1 MKIINT
7 VLGDATG
14 GRWQVV
20 IDYCTI
26 LQQLGHEVVLVAE
39 SRKISESTQLPEG
52 IELITLRNSGHYDL
66 VATFHVWRL
75 QQRFQADLVIAH
87 CSRSVALF
95 KRACNRSTPVIA
107 VSHSNNVR
115 RMAIADGFIN
125 ISSHIAQEII
135 RFGGGAKP
143 AFHIPNM
150 GNFPADVEYQ
160 PRPWQQPP
168 LIGAIGRLDPVKG
181 FHVLIDALAELKNRD
196 IAFRAV
202 LAGDGEQ
209 RAELEQQ
216 ISDHGLDDLI
226 ELRGWT
232 SDPNGFLREVDLV
245 CIPALSD
252 AFGLTPLDAAASST
266 PQVLSTAFGHLD
278 MFEEG
283 VSARY
288 AEKGDASA
296 LADQLAAALADEAA
310 MQQMSAAAFTRVTEE
325 YTRARLVERLDAALR
340 QLEPTRLRSAS

>member
-20 IDYCTI
+20 IDYCEI
-26 LQQLGHEVVLVAE
+26 LRELGHEVILVAE
-39 SRKISESTQLPEG
+39 ERKISASTRLPEG
-52 IELITLRNSGHYDL
+52 IELVTLRNSGHYDL
-66 VATFHVWRL
+66 LATLHGWRL
-75 QQRFQADLVIAH
+75 LRRFPADLIIAH

-95 KRACNRSTPVIA
+95 KRASRGKAPVIA
-107 VSHSNNVR
+107 VSHSNNVK

-125 ISSHIAQEII
+125 ISSHIGREIN
-135 RFGGGAKP
+135 RLGGAGKP
-143 AFHIPNM
+143 AFQIPNM
-150 GNFPADVEYQ
+150 GNFSADVQYQ

-181 FHVLIDALAELKNRD
+181 FHILIDALALLKQRN
-196 IAFRAV
+196 IPFRAV

-209 RAELEQQ
+209 KAELVAQ
-216 ISDHGLDDLI
+216 IDRHQLAAQI

-232 SDPNGFLREVDLV
+232 DNPNGFMQELDLL

-252 AFGLTPLDAAASST
+252 AFGLTPLDAAAQST
-266 PQVLSTAFGHLD
+266 PQVLSTAPGHLD

-283 VSARY
+283 VSALY
-288 AEKGDASA
+288 ADKGDVQM
-296 LADQLAAALADEAA
+296 LADKLAEALADEARMHQLA
-310 MQQMSAAAFTRVTEE
+310 QAAFTRVTDQ
-325 YTRARLVERLDAALR
+325 YTRARLVSRLSAALD
-340 QLEPTRLRSAS
+340 QLV